1 MITAEDF
8 DRIRGAYGRHAS
20 WAVWG
25 DPAGTVPVTAD
36 DLAFPAVTPELLQ
49 VLHVDLVTVG
59 LNPGDGFA
67 SRDWANFHTA
77 AKSNDHVLGEA
88 LRGTPAWGAY
98 MTDPLPA
105 VIETRSALVNPEQ
118 GALTEL
124 IAEVTAAGNADPVFL
139 AFGTKV
145 RAILADA
152 PSIIGRPVRMIPLT
166 HYSGAARGAVTKEY
180 ERRFG
185 PSTLPVSAKYAEL
198 VRVQID
204 EGLAAMT

>member
-1 MITAEDF
+1 M
-8 DRIRGAYGRHAS
+8 
-20 WAVWG
+20 
-25 DPAGTVPVTAD
+25 
-36 DLAFPAVTPELLQ
+36 
-49 VLHVDLVTVG
+49 LHVDLVTVG

-98 MTDPLPA
+98 MTDLLPA

-185 PSTLPVSAKYAEL
+185 PSGLRQVRRAGPGPDRRRVGRDDLSLHHRVVIPCRPVRFLPCLAIRDVTLSPWGS
-198 VRVQID
+198 RD
-204 EGLAAMT
+204 GGC